1 MRTLYTAYMTL
12 STRIA
17 TEILVSTLSTRIA
30 TETCYRH
37 KKWAPNLHGRAAPP
51 KSKFDPPR
59 QCGRKL
65 GLLYATSRQRGGA
78 VFGFLC

>member
-1 MRTLYTAYMTL
+1 MTL

-51 KSKFDPPR
+51 KSKFDNTPSQEFSIPAVN
-59 QCGRKL
+59 L
-65 GLLYATSRQRGGA
+65 DPLLYYNCKSSIGDKN
-78 VFGFLC
+78 